1 PRRGPNRSARG
12 NAPGTDR
19 RPRSLPCQ
27 GGTGTPASKPGA
39 GVLCRPFRAWGGIP
53 PGPRALPWADL
64 LRPLRGRN
72 PPHPGPS
79 RSLIFSISREPSRR
93 LRRNMGMNTTPT
105 IRPRTTKTKSPLT
118 LARTAL
124 ASAQEALP
132 QYSSKFS
139 RHDFTQHQ
147 LSALLALRRYF
158 QTD

>member
-1 PRRGPNRSARG
+1 
-12 NAPGTDR
+12 
-19 RPRSLPCQ
+19 
-27 GGTGTPASKPGA
+27 
-39 GVLCRPFRAWGGIP
+39 
-53 PGPRALPWADL
+53 
-64 LRPLRGRN
+64 
-72 PPHPGPS
+72 
-79 RSLIFSISREPSRR
+79 
-93 LRRNMGMNTTPT
+93 MGMNTTPT

-158 QTD
+158 QTDYRGLEAMIREWGELREALGLRRVPDHSTLQRAARRLQGASAGAGRPTPASEEPLPLFDRPAPAAETAA